1 MDNQIKRLK
10 GDKKMKKVKELKTL
24 NELKQ
29 FISLMKD
36 EFKLTRFDLIEN
48 LVLYPTYYNYKVE
61 FNFEEEGAAGQVSKF
76 NLKLSGGADYGFTT
90 STGETNYD
98 LEFTWTTSSGHK
110 VILKGDYGSE
120 NTLVEVYIGEDES
133 SYFYPTVL
141 SLLNKI

>member
-48 LVLYPTYYNYKVE
+48 LVLYPAYYNYKVE
-61 FNFEEEGAAGQVSKF
+61 FNFEEENSAHQVSKF
-76 NLKLSGGADYGFTT
+76 NLKIYGGADWGFPS
-90 STGETNYD
+90 STGETDYF
-98 LEFTWTTSSGHK
+98 LEFTWTTSSNHK

-133 SYFYPTVL
+133 SYFYPTIL
-141 SLLNKI
+141 ELMNHL